1 MQRTPEKDVSPVIIA
16 IVAEIVGAVRGS
28 ERTQIGDMLRY
39 GGSHLLTHAKYKYKY
54 KCKNFSSLIGMEL

>member
-39 GGSHLLTHAKYKYKY
+39 D
-54 KCKNFSSLIGMEL
+54 I